1 MLLLVR
7 WHMALQPRLLISG
20 QVGASYVGML
30 ARASLYPPH
39 WLWPGQAQHLLEMVL
54 AGLPSTPDGLAE
66 RALIEGANGQ
76 SAQARH
82 HWSEVKGKGWPVELA
97 GFYLAQRAPQELPP
111 PGFFRDQYELDAGLL
126 SRAEMESRAQH
137 VAGVISTVALLAA
150 VSFTASLLALLSLPW
165 WAARW
170 HEEFSS
176 SPPPVEGALGAFLGW
191 QLLAMLLVPGL
202 VHGLPDPARM
212 FVAQT
217 LLYVLGLA
225 LLQPLRPWR
234 ELRPTPALLALGVTG
249 YWLCLPGA
257 LLAGWLTKLLGFSPQ
272 SVNPA
277 LKLVLDSQ
285 GWQIAIM
292 GFLVAVAGPCFEEL
306 LFRGTLYRSWRGSLG
321 PRRAMLASALLFA
334 VVHADPAMVLPLGT
348 LGLIFAWLTE
358 RSGSLVP
365 SMVAHSFW
373 NGATFLLLT
382 LSRGG

>member
-1 MLLLVR
+1 
-7 WHMALQPRLLISG
+7 MALQPRPMVAG
-20 QVGASYVGML
+20 QVGASYSGML
-30 ARASLYPPH
+30 ARAALYPPH
-39 WLWPGQAQHLLEMVL
+39 WLWPGQSQRLLDMVL
-54 AGLPSTPDGLAE
+54 AGLPSTTPEGLAQ

-82 HWSEVKGKGWPVELA
+82 HWVQVTGRGWPAELA
-97 GFYLAQRAPQELPP
+97 RFYLEERPPEELPP
-111 PGFFRDQYELDAGLL
+111 PGFFRDQYELDAGRLA
-126 SRAEMESRAQH
+126 RAEMEGRAQQ

-165 WAARW
+165 WSARW
-170 HEEFSS
+170 HEEFVTPAPSL
-176 SPPPVEGALGAFLGW
+176 EGTLGAFLGW
-191 QLLAMLLVPGL
+191 QLLAMLLVPSL
-202 VHGLPDPARM
+202 VQALPDPARL

-217 LLYVLGLA
+217 LLYLLGLA

-234 ELRPTPALLALGVTG
+234 GLRLTPALLALGVTG

-285 GWQIAIM
+285 GWQVVAM
-292 GFLVAVAGPCFEEL
+292 GLLVAVAGPCFEEL
-306 LFRGTLYRSWRGSLG
+306 LFRGTIYRAWRGPMG
-321 PRRAMLASALLFA
+321 PRGAMLASALLFA
-334 VVHADPAMVLPLGT
+334 VVHADPAVVLPLGT